1 MLTIKTKLPE
11 LTGDKDT
18 DIQLLWNTI
27 YQLIAELKTII
38 VNLS

>member
-1 MLTIKTKLPE
+1 MATIKTKLPE
-11 LTGDKDT
+11 LTGDRDH

-38 VNLS
+38 VDL